1 MNRVLVASKII
12 IAASKTTLAASKI
25 HPRFLSPPEVI
36 PVASK
41 AWVASK
47 DLSPPRHLKEYVAIT
62 FPRIQSKST
71 PYKKNEN
78 ECSSLSFNSFKEFQ
92 VSLSSPDKICD
103 NVDCIAFRE
112 LAQVYSDK
120 LSYDR
125 TDVECNDTLSAKNYI
140 VLRLRFRNCGLP
152 LKCSEGTVS
161 DLRKELEKIK
171 DENDHLILTNV
182 AIEDLK
188 LRNQYLELR
197 DKKHIKTIEGKDEKI
212 KDLENKLQAYA
223 NSANLEKEIISSQV
237 VGGKLGIGL
246 DYDELRE
253 SSKKHVVENEP
264 VIKIVNPPDTPHV
277 LEKY

>member
-1 MNRVLVASKII
+1 MVDRRKFRCFNCDEAGHFASECRRPQQTKDKGKGFQKKDSGKSKKYPVESYIAEGKIWEDI
-12 IAASKTTLAASKI
+12 DDEKEEYGNLA
-25 HPRFLSPPEVI
+25 LME
-36 PVASK
+36 
-41 AWVASK
+41 
-47 DLSPPRHLKEYVAIT
+47 E
-62 FPRIQSKST
+62 ST
-71 PYKKNEN
+71 P
-78 ECSSLSFNSFKEFQ
+78 Q

-140 VLRLRFRNCGLP
+140 VLRLRYRNCGLR
-152 LKCSEGTVS
+152 LRCSEGTVS
-161 DLRKELEKIK
+161 NLRKELEKIK

-182 AIEDLK
+182 SIEDLK

-264 VIKIVNPPDTPHV
+264 VIKTVNPPDTPHV
-277 LEKY
+277 LEKC

>member
-92 VSLSSPDKICD
+92 VVTFESI
-103 NVDCIAFRE
+103 E
-112 LAQVYSDK
+112 
-120 LSYDR
+120 
-125 TDVECNDTLSAKNYI
+125 
-140 VLRLRFRNCGLP
+140 
-152 LKCSEGTVS
+152 
-161 DLRKELEKIK
+161 
-171 DENDHLILTNV
+171 DHLF
-182 AIEDLK
+182 
-188 LRNQYLELR
+188 Q
-197 DKKHIKTIEGKDEKI
+197 
-212 KDLENKLQAYA
+212 
-223 NSANLEKEIISSQV
+223 
-237 VGGKLGIGL
+237 
-246 DYDELRE
+246 
-253 SSKKHVVENEP
+253 
-264 VIKIVNPPDTPHV
+264 IVNANVMLLNFH
-277 LEKY
+277 